1 MCWVRVTGGRPS
13 PNDKPEESKGCFLK
27 CYLCLAQRRREG
39 RKGIYKRRS
48 VWWGEIHGAE
58 KGGATGT
65 CDPGRTGHLGANTL
79 GCFVFFC
86 SERVAAPDQDS
97 ETFLS
102 KSYHWRGQLLMLL
115 SPEIQRLGGII
126 TDKLVMKIWILLEIM
141 KNFTLVSSNKG
152 GKKNITNCFV
162 VEGTVALYDQRMS
175 FFSQPKSA
183 VSICFLTFCTF
194 CCTALLFLASFTVV

>member
-1 MCWVRVTGGRPS
+1 MGQRKGVQRGRVTQAGR
-13 PNDKPEESKGCFLK
+13 D
-27 CYLCLAQRRREG
+27 
-39 RKGIYKRRS
+39 I
-48 VWWGEIHGAE
+48 
-58 KGGATGT
+58 
-65 CDPGRTGHLGANTL
+65 LGQIPWDAL
-79 GCFVFFC
+79 FFFC

-162 VEGTVALYDQRMS
+162 VEGTVALCDQRMS